1 MTIPES
7 RVAFARRRVALP
19 LCGSL
24 ALLLGGAGFLSLLT
38 GPANITPLELLKVLA
53 GGGDEAYRAIIFEI
67 RLPRLLLAIGVGAVL
82 GMAGAALQ
90 GYLRNPLADAAVLGT
105 SNAAALGAVIA
116 LYFGFSDG
124 FPWALPGMA
133 IAFALLALS
142 FIFVLARRQASSASL
157 ILAGLATGTMAGAGI
172 SLALNLSA
180 NPFAAAEIT
189 FWLLGSLEDRSMMH
203 VAVSLPFILVACGVF
218 AWMGQGLD
226 ALSLGEE
233 AAQGMGFPLERSQ
246 MLAIIGV
253 ALGVG
258 AAVAVSGA
266 IGFIGLVVPHLMRPF
281 VGYRP
286 SNLLLPSA
294 LAGALLLCVA
304 DSFVRLVPTAAEL
317 RLGVVTAFIGVPF
330 FIYLLL
336 GRYRMF

>member
-1 MTIPES
+1 MERALKGIPAARRSSTVSVCGGLAILIVLAVIVSLAAGPAAITIPEIFS
-7 RVAFARRRVALP
+7 ALVGI
-19 LCGSL
+19 GS
-24 ALLLGGAGFLSLLT
+24 
-38 GPANITPLELLKVLA
+38 
-53 GGGDEAYRAIIFEI
+53 EAHQAIILEI
-67 RLPRLLLAIGVGAVL
+67 RLPRLLLALGVGAVL
-82 GMAGAALQ
+82 GMAGAVLQ
-90 GYLRNPLADAAVLGT
+90 GYLRNPLADASVLGT

-116 LYFGFSDG
+116 LYFGLSDG

-133 IAFALLALS
+133 VAFALLALS

-203 VAVSLPFILVACGVF
+203 VAVSLPFILVACGIF

-233 AAQGMGFPLERSQ
+233 TAQGMGFPLERSQ
-246 MLAIIGV
+246 ILAIVGV

-266 IGFIGLVVPHLMRPF
+266 IGFVGLVVPHLMRPF

-294 LAGALLLCVA
+294 LAGALLLSVA
-304 DSFVRLVPTAAEL
+304 DSFIRLLPTGAEL
-317 RLGVVTAFIGVPF
+317 RLGVVTAFLGVPF

-336 GRYRMF
+336 HRYRMF

>member
-1 MTIPES
+1 
-7 RVAFARRRVALP
+7 
-19 LCGSL
+19 
-24 ALLLGGAGFLSLLT
+24 LLLGVAGFLSLLT

-105 SNAAALGAVIA
+105 SNAAALGAVAA

-124 FPWALPGMA
+124 FPWALPAMA
-133 IAFALLALS
+133 IGFAMLSLAFIFAL
-142 FIFVLARRQASSASL
+142 ARQQASSASL
-157 ILAGLATGTMAGAGI
+157 ILAGLATGTLAGAGI

-189 FWLLGSLEDRSMMH
+189 FWLLGSLQDRSMAH
-203 VAVSLPFILVACGVF
+203 VLLSLPFILAACGMF
-218 AWMGQGLD
+218 FWMGQGLD
-226 ALSLGEE
+226 ALTLGEE
-233 AAQGMGFPLERSQ
+233 AAQGLGVRLEW
-246 MLAIIGV
+246 LLVLVVFGV

-266 IGFIGLVVPHLMRPF
+266 IGFVGLVTPHLLRPF
-281 VGYRP
+281 VGHRP
-286 SNLLLPSA
+286 SRLLLPSA
-294 LAGALLLCVA
+294 LAGALLLAVA
-304 DSFVRLVPTAAEL
+304 DGFVRLLPLATEL
-317 RLGVVTAFIGVPF
+317 RLGVVTAFLGVPF

-336 GRYRMF
+336 RRYRMF